1 MTYSPTGAA
10 WRARALADLEAELRD
25 LLGEILVGLSDLLDG
40 TGGDSVRRFLAD
52 APANQCVRLADAWA
66 LAGELG
72 LDPAQLLPR
81 FTPEEQFLVELVTAI
96 YTAGHPAV
104 RDADPDLY
112 DLCDLVAHL
121 DEPAL
126 AGV

>member
-1 MTYSPTGAA
+1 MTYSPNGVA
-10 WRARALADLEAELRD
+10 WRERVLADLEAELRE
-25 LLGEILVGLSDLLDG
+25 LLGAILAGLSDLLDG
-40 TGGDSVRRFLAD
+40 TGGESVRRFLAD
-52 APANQCVRLADAWA
+52 APANHCVRLADAWA

-96 YTAGHPAV
+96 YTAGHPNG

-112 DLCDLVAHL
+112 DLCDLVAQL
-121 DEPAL
+121 GEPA
-126 AGV
+126 AAAV